1 LFEPRDE
8 KSLYAALD
16 RLLADKHLCKK
27 LGNSAREKA
36 EKELGFKYKYSLE
49 DGLKKL
55 IAWREEKGIRG

>member
-1 LFEPRDE
+1 MIQQEETGLLFEPRDE

-36 EKELGFKYKYSLE
+36 EKEFSIEENMEEL
-49 DGLKKL
+49 LK
-55 IAWREEKGIRG
+55 IYGSI